1 MANRKIYTTLL
12 ALLFIQLVSAQAVFR
27 SAKDST
33 AYLDSLRKE
42 IDWLLDSLVQ
52 PKSYVDISMGVSNGY
67 FLQKTSSNV
76 GATTGKA
83 YYNLNTSYYH
93 KSGFGLTANALAI
106 GEAGG
111 LNIFQTSI
119 SPSYDYLKAKNWN
132 YGASFTKY
140 FNKQDLTFYVS
151 PLVNEWYT
159 YATYKGGWL
168 RTTIALDYA
177 TGSEQQLSQSTRAV
191 RVRNNRGGFDTVRI
205 TQTFQTN
212 TSISD
217 FSVFLSTQH
226 RFIIGNLFS
235 EKDRFSITPSLF
247 SVAGTQRYGTNMQ
260 ASTIAFGPRYA
271 NNQLLGTQSTV
282 SRSDFRLQNISLAL
296 RAEYMLKKWYVQ
308 PSILID
314 YTLPSASRQWN
325 FIANL
330 TTGLTF

>member
-1 MANRKIYTTLL
+1 
-12 ALLFIQLVSAQAVFR
+12 LFVQFLSAQVVFR
-27 SAKDST
+27 SAQDST

-42 IDWLLDSLVQ
+42 LDWLFDSLAT
-52 PKSYVDISMGVSNGY
+52 PKSYVDISVGVSNGY
-67 FLQKTSSNV
+67 FLQKTSNNV
-76 GATTGKA
+76 GATTGAA
-83 YYNLNTSYYH
+83 YYNLSTSYYH
-93 KSGFGLTANALAI
+93 KSGLGISANALAI
-106 GEAGG
+106 GATPG
-111 LNIFQTSI
+111 LNVFQTSI
-119 SPSYDYLKAKNWN
+119 SPSFDYIKAKNWN
-132 YGASFTKY
+132 YGISYTRY
-140 FNKQDLTFYVS
+140 FNKQDLSFYVS

-159 YATYKGGWL
+159 YTTYKGGFL

-226 RFIIGNLFS
+226 RFVLGHLFS
-235 EKDRFSITPSLF
+235 DEDRFSITPSLF

-260 ASTIAFGPRYA
+260 SSAVAFGPRYA
-271 NNQLLGTQSTV
+271 NNQLLGTQNSVT
-282 SRSDFRLQNISLAL
+282 RSAFRVQNISLSI
-296 RAEYMLKKWYVQ
+296 RAEYLYKKWYIQ
-308 PSILID
+308 PSFLVD

-325 FIANL
+325 VIANL